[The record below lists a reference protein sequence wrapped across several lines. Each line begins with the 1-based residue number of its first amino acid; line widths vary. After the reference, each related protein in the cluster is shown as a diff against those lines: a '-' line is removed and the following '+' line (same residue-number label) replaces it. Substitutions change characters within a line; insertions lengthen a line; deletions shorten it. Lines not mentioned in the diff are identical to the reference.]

1 MRLALNDGGND
12 EDAVTQATHMT
23 LRMLAER
30 IEQLTA
36 QINEL
41 NQRLARLVEHHAPQL
56 LEPVG
61 FGPDSAVPLL
71 ITMGDNS
78 ERLNT
83 EASFAVLCAVSPI
96 EYSSGSAAHASARL
110 RRRPP
115 SKRGLA
121 PHRLHPAA
129 TVTDGT
135 YARINRHGEIDADTL
150 PSLQAALTALAPDVG
165 DVLFDLRDTPFMSA
179 AGLRVLFDHSVDA
192 SPPRR
197 RTVTGLRSQ
206 PLRLLLI
213 AADLNPAAYD
223 LARILPDTLPA
234 DF

>member
-1 MRLALNDGGND
+1 MD
-12 EDAVTQATHMT
+12 
-23 LRMLAER
+23 
-30 IEQLTA
+30 
-36 QINEL
+36 
-41 NQRLARLVEHHAPQL
+41 
-56 LEPVG
+56 
-61 FGPDSAVPLL
+61 
-71 ITMGDNS
+71 IT
-78 ERLNT
+78 
-83 EASFAVLCAVSPI
+83 
-96 EYSSGSAAHASARL
+96 
-110 RRRPP
+110 
-115 SKRGLA
+115 
-121 PHRLHPAA
+121 

-135 YARINRHGEIDADTL
+135 YARITPHGEIDADTL

-192 SPPRR
+192 SLPRR

-213 AADLNPAAYD
+213 AADLNPVAYD